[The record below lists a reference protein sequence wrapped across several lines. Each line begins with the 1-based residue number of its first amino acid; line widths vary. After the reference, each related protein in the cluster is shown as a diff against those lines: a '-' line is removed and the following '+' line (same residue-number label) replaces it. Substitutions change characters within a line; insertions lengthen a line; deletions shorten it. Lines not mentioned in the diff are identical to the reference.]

1 MRKVMCKNLLRRNK
15 IGVTE
20 ITPCEKY
27 RYCFQCFVSSSARAS
42 SCAALSSLSADMPVM
57 DGYEATKAIRS
68 LPDGDKVII
77 IAVSANA
84 FEEDVQKSLSSGMNA
99 HVAKPIDVNAL
110 FEMMKGFAG

>member
-20 ITPCEKY
+20 VTPCEKY

-42 SCAALSSLSADMPVM
+42 SCAALSSLSADMSFTVVSV
-57 DGYEATKAIRS
+57 YEATKAIRA
-68 LPDGDKVII
+68 LPDGD
-77 IAVSANA
+77 AVSANA

-110 FEMMKGFAG
+110 FETMKGFAG